1 MKKYIIGTLAGG
13 LTLFLAG
20 ILIYAL
26 LLPNPEFAN
35 GPAAVGAMKS
45 APNAISIVTGE
56 LVLGFLLTYIF
67 HKWATI
73 STALGGA
80 KAGALIGGLIALGF
94 NLLVFGTTELMT
106 IEGCFYN
113 AFTWVIRWALA
124 GAVVGLILGKVKD

>member
-20 ILIYAL
+20 VLIYAL

-35 GPAAVGAMKS
+35 GPAAEAAIKS
-45 APNAISIVTGE
+45 SPNVISIVMGE

-67 HKWATI
+67 HKWASI
-73 STALGGA
+73 STVSGGA

-106 IEGCFYN
+106 VEGYFYN